1 MMRSKCAAACGVS
14 ERLAKIALMCLRC
27 RLATATAPNVRGS
40 LTERAARIAHK
51 PRMGQCAARQVP
63 ARPKTATVIWLPS
76 VDGKGG
82 GCITTTTST
91 PFIPL
96 RAARAVAKL
105 CGLCAQSTHLGLC
118 AQSTHLSATC
128 VKCGLQRRAN
138 PRRWKCAAPLPDW
151 RSAATQNSKAVG
163 DTRMSR
169 DGDSGAK
176 FLPKDGARRIAAN
189 IAKLLELVRKPDSL
203 ASSLATSQEKE
214 MRRHSR
220 RRRSLP
226 ALWQPT

>member
-1 MMRSKCAAACGVS
+1 
-14 ERLAKIALMCLRC
+14 
-27 RLATATAPNVRGS
+27 
-40 LTERAARIAHK
+40 
-51 PRMGQCAARQVP
+51 MGQCAARQVP

-76 VDGKGG
+76 VDGKVG

-105 CGLCAQSTHLGLC
+105 CGLC

-226 ALWQPT
+226 ALRQPT